1 MTAIASVRL
10 NRDRATW
17 LIYLQLGVFAT
28 YLYGLS
34 AVLPLLRI
42 DQGVSQTTAGLH
54 GTAMAAG
61 GIATGL
67 ALPWLTGRIGRRA
80 VVWTG
85 LAGMNAGMLLVAA
98 STALPATLLGYG
110 MASGMASITLYAGMA
125 ALADHHGP
133 AGPAAI
139 SEANAVC
146 VIVGIGVPFV
156 VSAAAQSAF
165 GWRAALLVPLL
176 LTVLLAL
183 TMGRV
188 WMPERDGGAGG
199 PADDADAPG
208 AGVGAGDAGAGD
220 AGADGGADG
229 GVNGT
234 GGGSGAGGT
243 SGAGAGGTGG
253 AGAGPRFGWRFYL
266 AGMVLFCCVAMEFCF
281 NLWAARLFSDQTGL
295 SAAVAATALTAFTAG
310 MAAGRLAGG
319 RLALRVPPAALL
331 VGALLL
337 TAAGWAVFWPS
348 THPALS
354 YAGLALCGLGV
365 SLHFPLAL
373 SRVLAVSAGQPDHAS
388 AVASIYASLAVGAG
402 PFLLGALADGFG
414 TQQAFLMVPALVGLA
429 VGGVLVNS
437 SRRT

>member
-1 MTAIASVRL
+1 MTAIAPVRL

-34 AVLPLLRI
+34 AVLPLLRL
-42 DQGVSQTTAGLH
+42 DQGVSQTVAGLH
-54 GTAMAAG
+54 GTAMAVG
-61 GIATGL
+61 GIITGL
-67 ALPWLTGRIGRRA
+67 ALPWLTRRIGRRA

-85 LAGMNAGMLLVAA
+85 LAGMNVGVLLVAA

-110 MASGMASITLYAGMA
+110 IASGMASITLYTAMA
-125 ALADHHGP
+125 ALDDHHGP

-165 GWRAALLVPLL
+165 GWRAALLVPPL

-183 TMGRV
+183 AMGRV
-188 WMPERDGGAGG
+188 WMPERDGDGEQ
-199 PADDADAPG
+199 DA
-208 AGVGAGDAGAGD
+208 VSR
-220 AGADGGADG
+220 GGA
-229 GVNGT
+229 
-234 GGGSGAGGT
+234 
-243 SGAGAGGTGG
+243 
-253 AGAGPRFGWRFYL
+253 RFGWRFYL
-266 AGMVLFCCVAMEFCF
+266 AGSVLFCCVAMEFCF
-281 NLWAARLFSDQTGL
+281 NLWAAKLFSDQTGL
-295 SAAVAATALTAFTAG
+295 SAAVAATALTAFTGG

-319 RLALRVPPAALL
+319 WLALRVPPTALF

-337 TAAGWAVFWPS
+337 TGVGWAIFWLSSSPVF
-348 THPALS
+348 S
-354 YAGLALCGLGV
+354 YAGLALSGLGV
-365 SLHFPLAL
+365 ALHFPLAL
-373 SRVLAVSAGQPDHAS
+373 SRVLAASGGRPDQAS
-388 AVASIYASLAVGAG
+388 AIASIFSGLAVGIG

-414 TQQAFLMVPALVGLA
+414 TQQAFLMVPALIGLA
-429 VGGVLVNS
+429 VGGLLVTS